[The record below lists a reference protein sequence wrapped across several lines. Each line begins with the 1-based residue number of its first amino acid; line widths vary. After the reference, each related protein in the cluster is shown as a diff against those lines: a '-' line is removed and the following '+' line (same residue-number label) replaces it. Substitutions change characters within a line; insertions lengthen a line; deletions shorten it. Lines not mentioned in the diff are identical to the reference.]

1 MDVTAFNDSAVWDSK
16 TQAQEAPESPLQEG
30 SSQEESSSLRGG
42 CCNRPPFDGN
52 KQALGWALDSIAT
65 TIAFVGAGAFLAT
78 ALLKIAK
85 DEAGCQIEKL
95 PGESKLPDCNEKIYG
110 LKPSSL
116 LSTFATVLGLVAA
129 MCMPLVGAVVDY
141 TSHRRSLGRLMASI
155 FCLSLFPT
163 IFVTRQNWVSCVHR
177 LHFQKTLSLESSSQN
192 LTIVL
197 LTPNIQFAM
206 SLLFGVVG

>member
-1 MDVTAFNDSAVWDSK
+1 MDATAYNESGISDSK
-16 TQAQEAPESPLQEG
+16 TQPKEAPVSQLQAE

-52 KQALGWALDSIAT
+52 KQALGWALDTIAT

-78 ALLKIAK
+78 ALIKIAK

-95 PGESKLPDCNEKIYG
+95 PGETKLPDCNEKVYG

-129 MCMPLVGAVVDY
+129 IFMPVVGAIVDS
-141 TSHRRSLGRLMASI
+141 TSHRRGWGRLMASI

-163 IFVTRQNWVSCVHR
+163 IFLTRQNWVSYVHR
-177 LHFQKTLSLESSSQN
+177 LQFQKFLSHESSARN

-197 LTPNIQFAM
+197 FTPNKQFAM
-206 SLLFGVVG
+206 SILFGVVG

>member
-1 MDVTAFNDSAVWDSK
+1 MDVTASNESGISDSK
-16 TQAQEAPESPLQEG
+16 RQPQEAPASLHQTG
-30 SSQEESSSLRGG
+30 LSEEDSSSLHNG
-42 CCNRPPFDGN
+42 CCNRPAFDGN

-78 ALLKIAK
+78 ALIKIAK

-95 PGESKLPDCNEKIYG
+95 PGETKLPDCNEKVYG

-129 MCMPLVGAVVDY
+129 ISMPLVGAIVDY
-141 TSHRRSLGRLMASI
+141 TPHRRGLGRLMASI

-163 IFVTRQNWVSCVHR
+163 IFVSRQNWVSYVDR
-177 LHFQKTLSLESSSQN
+177 LQFQKFLSIESY

-197 LTPNIQFAM
+197 FTPNI
-206 SLLFGVVG
+206 

>member
-1 MDVTAFNDSAVWDSK
+1 MDVTARNENGNSDLK
-16 TQAQEAPESPLQEG
+16 IQPQEAPASVLQML
-30 SSQEESSSLRGG
+30 SSQEESSSLRDG
-42 CCNRPPFDGN
+42 CCNRPPFEGN

-78 ALLKIAK
+78 ALIKIAK

-95 PGESKLPDCNEKIYG
+95 PGESKLPDCNEKVYG

-129 MCMPLVGAVVDY
+129 ISMPLAGAIVDY
-141 TSHRRSLGRLMASI
+141 TSHRRGMGRFMASI

-163 IFVTRQNWVSCVHR
+163 IFVSRQNWVSCVDR
-177 LHFQKTLSLESSSQN
+177 LQFQKFLSLDLES
-192 LTIVL
+192 
-197 LTPNIQFAM
+197 
-206 SLLFGVVG
+206 